1 MMRFIAFVSAL
12 AMVPA
17 MAQAGNYG
25 AAGCGLGSV
34 VMGKDGN
41 QILAFTTNAT
51 FGSQLFGLTT
61 GTLNCGSDGVVM
73 KEKATQHFAEVN
85 MSNLQRQA
93 AAGGGEHLAAF
104 AALNG
109 CSSAQTQQVFST
121 MQSQHAQV
129 FNAGTAQV
137 VPRFRTAVAGICSL

>member
-1 MMRFIAFVSAL
+1 MRFIAFVSAL

-17 MAQAGNYG
+17 MAHAGNYG

-41 QILAFTTNAT
+41 QLIAATINGTSGNQTLA
-51 FGSQLFGLTT
+51 LTT

-73 KEKATQHFAEVN
+73 KNKAAQHFAEAN
-85 MSNLQRQA
+85 MQTLQRQA

-109 CSSAQTQQVFST
+109 CSSAQTQQVFTT
-121 MQSQHAQV
+121 MQRQHAQV
-129 FNAGTAQV
+129 FNAGTTQV
-137 VPRFRTAVAGICSL
+137 VPRFRTAVSGICSL

>member
-1 MMRFIAFVSAL
+1 MRFLAFVSAL
-12 AMVPA
+12 ALVPA

-25 AAGCGLGSV
+25 AAGCGLGSM

-41 QILAFTTNAT
+41 QILAATTNAT
-51 FGSQLFGLTT
+51 SGSQIFGLTT

-73 KEKATQHFAEVN
+73 KEKAAQHFAEAN
-85 MSNLQRQA
+85 LPTLQRQA

-109 CSSAQTQQVFST
+109 CSSAQTQQVFTT
-121 MQSQHAQV
+121 MQTKHAQV
-129 FNAGTAQV
+129 FNAGTTQV
-137 VPRFRTAVAGICSL
+137 VTRFRTAVAGICHL